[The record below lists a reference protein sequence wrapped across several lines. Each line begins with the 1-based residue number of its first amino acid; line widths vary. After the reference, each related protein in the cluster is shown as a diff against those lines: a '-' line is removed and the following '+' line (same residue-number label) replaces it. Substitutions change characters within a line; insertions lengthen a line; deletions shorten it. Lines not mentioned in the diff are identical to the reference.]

1 MKPRLLPLLFLLS
14 CILAGCASFPSV
26 TQTVATQP
34 RAGVDVVDAA
44 IDAAR
49 ELRFPPPSKIDK
61 QNVLVEFGHFGHTT
75 TGITAQMRK
84 KGDGTLEVTVVN
96 GSVYG
101 SHSPDDVTKQ
111 FVRLIEE
118 KIK

>member
-1 MKPRLLPLLFLLS
+1 MLRRRPTLIVFPYTTLFRS
-14 CILAGCASFPSV
+14 
-26 TQTVATQP
+26 
-34 RAGVDVVDAA
+34 DVVDAA

-49 ELRFPPPSKIDK
+49 ELKFPSASKIDK

-96 GSVYG
+96 GSVRSEEHTLNS
-101 SHSPDDVTKQ
+101 SHRCISYAVFCLK
-111 FVRLIEE
+111 
-118 KIK
+118 